1 MARVTV
7 EDCLENV
14 DNRFQL
20 VLVATKRARQL
31 ANGVTPFVDWE
42 NDKPTIVALRE
53 IAEGLI
59 GPSILQEQARPEIEL
74 DEEMPQEEE
83 ETLVAV
89 AAAKTPEDDT
99 PQDATFQDTTSQD
112 ATFQDTTSQ
121 DATSTDD
128 TSQDATPQD
137 DTSQDATSQDNTPQ
151 KEEG

>member
-59 GPSILQEQARPEIEL
+59 GPSILTEQVRPEL
-74 DEEMPQEEE
+74 DLGEEIPQEEE
-83 ETLVAV
+83 VLVTV
-89 AAAKTPEDDT
+89 AAAETPEDDS
-99 PQDATFQDTTSQD
+99 SQEV
-112 ATFQDTTSQ
+112 AS
-121 DATSTDD
+121 
-128 TSQDATPQD
+128 QD
-137 DTSQDATSQDNTPQ
+137 DTPR
-151 KEEG
+151 EEED

>member
-74 DEEMPQEEE
+74 DEEIPQQEEE
-83 ETLVAV
+83 VLVTV
-89 AAAKTPEDDT
+89 AAEETPEDDS
-99 PQDATFQDTTSQD
+99 SQEV
-112 ATFQDTTSQ
+112 AS
-121 DATSTDD
+121 
-128 TSQDATPQD
+128 QD
-137 DTSQDATSQDNTPQ
+137 DTPR
-151 KEEG
+151 EEED